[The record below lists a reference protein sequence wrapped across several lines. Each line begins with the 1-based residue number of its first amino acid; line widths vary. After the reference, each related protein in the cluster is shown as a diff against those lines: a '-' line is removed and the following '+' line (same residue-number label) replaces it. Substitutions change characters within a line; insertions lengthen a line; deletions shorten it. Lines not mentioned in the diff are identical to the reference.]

1 MTWQVICFGL
11 VEIVKLSMENSLLT
25 TNRKALTINSEDAIY
40 GTFAEIGAGQEVA
53 RHFFQAGG
61 ASRTVAK
68 TISAYDMSFSDE
80 IYGKSPR
87 YVSRERLCSMLDHEY
102 DLLHERLASA
112 RGANTQFFAFAD
124 TVATKSY
131 GTKDAGEG
139 WLGIRFQ
146 EKIGGKPND
155 ILLHC
160 RLLDE
165 EILQQQ
171 ETLGILGVNLVYG
184 AFQHSADPEMLIGTL
199 FDHLNPSRLEI
210 NMIHF
215 AGPAF
220 AGTDNRL
227 MALQLVKQ
235 GHTRAVL
242 FNPSGKTVQPSEALY
257 KKPVLVA
264 RGSFRPVTKVN
275 LDMMNAARQQF
286 LEDPRIEGK
295 EPVVAMEITMNNL
308 LAEGK
313 VDHEDFLARVDI
325 LNALGYHVIISAYPE
340 YYRLAT
346 FFRRYTRETIGIA
359 MGINNLL
366 EIFQEKYYEQLD
378 GGLLEAF
385 GRLFKT
391 NVKLYIYPMQRQ
403 ALSYYRRFSA
413 VEELL
418 QKTGGTGDGLED
430 LVTADNLLVDD
441 HLKHLYQH
449 LRQNEYISSLKN
461 FDPGVMGIAGGKVME
476 QLANRQPDWET
487 AVPPKVA
494 QIIKARQLFGYQAT
508 SS

>member
-1 MTWQVICFGL
+1 
-11 VEIVKLSMENSLLT
+11 MENQLLT
-25 TNRKALTINSEDAIY
+25 TNRKALTINLDDKIY

-53 RHFFQAGG
+53 RHFFQAGA
-61 ASRTVAK
+61 ASRTIAK

-87 YVSRERLCSMLDHEY
+87 YVSRERLSAMLDHEY
-102 DLLHERLASA
+102 HLLHERLASS
-112 RGANTQFFAFAD
+112 RGPTTRFFAFAD

-131 GTKDAGEG
+131 GTKEDGQG

-146 EKIGGKPND
+146 QEVGGEPND

-165 EILQQQ
+165 EIIQQQ
-171 ETLGILGVNLVYG
+171 ETIGILGVNLVFG
-184 AFQHSADPEMLIGTL
+184 AFQHHSEPETLIGSL
-199 FDHLNPSRLEI
+199 FDHLNPGRLEI

-220 AGTDNRL
+220 AETDNRL

-235 GHTRAVL
+235 GHTRAVI
-242 FNPSGKTVQPSEALY
+242 FNPSGKPVQPSEALY

-264 RGSFRPVTKVN
+264 RGSFRPITKVN
-275 LDMMNAARQQF
+275 LDMMTSARQQF
-286 LEDPRIEGK
+286 VKDPRVQGQ
-295 EPVVAMEITMNNL
+295 EPVVVMEITMNNL

-313 VDHEDFLARVDI
+313 VDPGDFLARVDI
-325 LNALGYHVIISAYPE
+325 LNALGFHVIISAYPE

-346 FFRRYTRETIGIA
+346 FFRRYTREKIGIA

-366 EIFQEKYYEQLD
+366 EIFKEKYYEQLD

-391 NVKLYIYPMQRQ
+391 TVKLYIYPMQRQ

-413 VEELL
+413 VAQLL
-418 QKTGGTGDGLED
+418 DKTGENGEGLD
-430 LVTADNLLVDD
+430 DMITADNLLVDD

-449 LRQNEYISSLKN
+449 LRQNEYITAIEN
-461 FDPGVMGIAGGKVME
+461 FDTNVMDIAGGRVME
-476 QLANRQPDWET
+476 QLNQNNPEWQS
-487 AVPPKVA
+487 AVPPQA
-494 QIIKARQLFGYQAT
+494 ADIIKVRKLFGCKG
-508 SS
+508 

>member
-1 MTWQVICFGL
+1 
-11 VEIVKLSMENSLLT
+11 MENQLLT
-25 TNRKALTINSEDAIY
+25 TNRKALTINLDEEIY

-53 RHFFQAGG
+53 RNFFQAGA

-87 YVSRERLCSMLDHEY
+87 YVSRERLNAMLDHEFG
-102 DLLHERLASA
+102 LLHERLADS
-112 RGANTQFFAFAD
+112 RGANTRFFAFAD

-131 GTKDAGEG
+131 GTKEDGQG

-146 EKIGGKPND
+146 GEIGGEPND

-165 EILQQQ
+165 EIIQQQ
-171 ETLGILGVNLVYG
+171 ETLGILGVNLVFG
-184 AFQHSADPEMLIGTL
+184 AYHHHLNPETLIGSL
-199 FDHLNPSRLEI
+199 FDHLNPGRLEI

-220 AGTDNRL
+220 RETDNRL

-242 FNPSGKTVQPSEALY
+242 FDPSGNTVQPSEALY

-275 LDMMNAARQQF
+275 LDMMACARQQF
-286 LEDPRIEGK
+286 MEDPRVQGQQ
-295 EPVVAMEITMNNL
+295 PVVAMEITMNNL
-308 LAEGK
+308 LTEGK
-313 VDHEDFLARVDI
+313 VDHGDFLARVDI
-325 LNALGYHVIISAYPE
+325 LNALGFHVIISAYPE

-346 FFRRYTRETIGIA
+346 FFRRYTREKIGIA

-391 NVKLYIYPMQRQ
+391 TVKLYIYPMQRQ

-413 VEELL
+413 VEQLL
-418 QKTGGTGDGLED
+418 EKTGEDGEGLED

-449 LRQNEYISSLKN
+449 LRQNEYIVAMKHFNTS
-461 FDPGVMGIAGGKVME
+461 VMGIAGAKVME
-476 QLANRQPDWET
+476 QLGQNNPAWES
-487 AVPPKVA
+487 AVPPEA
-494 QIIKARQLFGYQAT
+494 AEIIKKRNLFGT
-508 SS
+508 KHPS